1 LQLPF
6 AAIVAGTL
14 KTSNRK
20 ARKHERSQNRQSA
33 GRQDEEGVPGSLG
46 PRAAWRLTGE
56 TIRPAQTGSNPV
68 GGTGKRR
75 RMNDTSNFK
84 ATGLSEQTL
93 RSQLGAATT
102 VAAGSVRKGHAFSG
116 LQPLTVGEVGES
128 FILNSLPVPA
138 SSCKMTRNPKTSSG
152 CRNDPRRG
160 QSGDPQNRLTREEAK
175 IVKMRSP

>member
-1 LQLPF
+1 
-6 AAIVAGTL
+6 
-14 KTSNRK
+14 
-20 ARKHERSQNRQSA
+20 
-33 GRQDEEGVPGSLG
+33 
-46 PRAAWRLTGE
+46 
-56 TIRPAQTGSNPV
+56 
-68 GGTGKRR
+68 
-75 RMNDTSNFK
+75 MNDTSNFK

>member
-1 LQLPF
+1 MRAGLRFCIFWSQAAGATGKTVPTIKHPPMPLDVLQ
-6 AAIVAGTL
+6 
-14 KTSNRK
+14 
-20 ARKHERSQNRQSA
+20 
-33 GRQDEEGVPGSLG
+33 G

-93 RSQLGAATT
+93 RSPLGAATT

-138 SSCKMTRNPKTSSG
+138 SCCKMTRNLKTSSG

-160 QSGDPQNRLTREEAK
+160 QSGDPQKRLTREEAK
-175 IVKMRSP
+175 IVKKRSP